1 MPKHADVRREVQA
14 HFAGSTHASID
25 DVADF
30 VLANRRTI
38 LKKVL
43 EPLLVAKASSE
54 KCTTT
59 DEQDAHVLYDAVCN
73 AIKTIKENLG
83 EV

>member
-1 MPKHADVRREVQA
+1 MKPIDVRREELRVELDWE
-14 HFAGSTHASID
+14 SKNEM
-25 DVADF
+25 DVVDF
-30 VLANRRTI
+30 ILSRDRTI

-43 EPLLVAKASSE
+43 EPMLDCSHFHN
-54 KCTTT
+54 T
-59 DEQDAHVLYDAVCN
+59 QDRRCNCGMFN